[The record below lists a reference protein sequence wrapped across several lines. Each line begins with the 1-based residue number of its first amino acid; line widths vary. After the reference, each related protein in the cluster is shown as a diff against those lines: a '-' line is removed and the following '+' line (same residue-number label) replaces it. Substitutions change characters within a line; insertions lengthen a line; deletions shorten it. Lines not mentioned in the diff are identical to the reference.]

1 MVKASA
7 RSVIAVTLVFVASVL
22 ATAADAPAWCVVIAL
37 AAAAWRILVASGRL
51 APLRTF
57 PGMRFLLGAA
67 TAALVV
73 GVAASF
79 HTLNGLAAGTAL
91 LLVMGALKLLESK
104 SRRDEGIL
112 IGVVLFLLLAS
123 ALASQSLARIPFY
136 LLIVWGACTA
146 IAIVAD
152 RSGALAPR
160 AAMRLS
166 ARALAMS
173 IPLAAACFLL
183 FPRFAGQFW
192 ALQRGE
198 RDVSGLSDEMSPGSI
213 SKLATEYEPAFRVRF
228 DGELP
233 PRGAL
238 YWRGPVLNDF
248 DGFTWRRDRSKY
260 YVESQLEMLGT
271 PVRYR
276 ITLEPTNQRWI
287 FALDT
292 VERSPRRDFLLAHD
306 RQLSTNLPITSM
318 LSYDAV
324 SYLETRN
331 LSPLSTLAKRH
342 ETTLPLDRNP
352 RARALALDLRARS
365 HGNAEFARAVL
376 AWFRDNG
383 LEYTLEPGVTTQD
396 SVDTTLFDSKK
407 GFCGHFASS
416 YAMMMRAAG
425 IPARVVTGY
434 LGGEWNPVGGY
445 LIVRQSDA
453 HAWTEV
459 WLGDTG
465 WTRIDPTAVVAPERL
480 TRSVFDLL
488 PQSLPATSAFVHDS
502 ELLTRLE
509 HLWDGANQWWQERVV
524 EFNVRAQL
532 NLLSRLGIDS
542 PSWQHLA
549 WGFAAALTLWIAWVG
564 LTLRRGVARVKPDRI
579 GRAWI
584 RATRK
589 LARIAPA
596 RAPDEGPLEYAK
608 RVGAHRPDLAAHIDA
623 LAQLYTRL
631 RFGRDASHQEIVRL
645 ERAVRNLAL

>member
-1 MVKASA
+1 MVNVTA
-7 RSVIAVTLVFVASVL
+7 RSTTAVTLVFVASVL
-22 ATAADAPAWCVVIAL
+22 ATASDAPVWCVAIAL
-37 AAAAWRILVASGRL
+37 AAAAWRLLVARGFL
-51 APLRTF
+51 APVKRF
-57 PGMRFLLGAA
+57 PGMRFLLGAL

-73 GVAASF
+73 GVAVSF
-79 HTLNGLAAGTAL
+79 RTLNGLAAGTAL
-91 LLVMGALKLLESK
+91 LLVMGALKLLESR

-112 IGVVLFLLLAS
+112 IGVALFLLLAS
-123 ALASQSLARIPFY
+123 ALATQSLVRLPFY
-136 LLIVWGACTA
+136 LLIVWGACAA
-146 IAIVAD
+146 IAIIAD
-152 RSGALAPR
+152 HSGALAPR

-173 IPLAAACFLL
+173 VPLAAACFLF
-183 FPRFAGQFW
+183 FPRFAGHFW

-198 RDVSGLSDEMSPGSI
+198 QANTGLSDEMSPGSI
-213 SKLATEYEPAFRVRF
+213 SKLANEYEPAFRVRF
-228 DGELP
+228 DGDLP
-233 PRGAL
+233 ARSAL

-248 DGFTWRRDRSKY
+248 DGFTWRRDRAKLY
-260 YVESQLEMLGT
+260 REVPIEMLGA

-276 ITLEPTNQRWI
+276 VTLEPTNQRWI

-292 VERSPRRDFLLAHD
+292 VAASPRREFALAQD
-306 RQLSTNLPITSM
+306 RQLSTWTPITST

-324 SYLETRN
+324 SHLETRSN
-331 LSPLSTLAKRH
+331 GPLTTLGKRY

-352 RARALALDLRARS
+352 RARALALDLRARARS
-365 HGNAEFARAVL
+365 DAEYARAVL

-383 LEYTLEPGVTTQD
+383 LEYTLEPGTTSLD

-416 YAMMMRAAG
+416 YAMMMRAVG

-453 HAWTEV
+453 HAWTEI
-459 WLGDTG
+459 WLDETG
-465 WTRIDPTAVVAPERL
+465 WTRIDPTAVVAPDRL
-480 TRSVFDLL
+480 TRGIFDIMGE
-488 PQSLPATSAFVHDS
+488 SLPATSTFVHNS
-502 ELLTRLE
+502 ALLSRLQ

-524 EFNVRAQL
+524 EFDVRAQL
-532 NLLSRLGIDS
+532 NFLSRLGIDS

-549 WGFAAALTLWIAWVG
+549 WGFAGALILWIAWVS
-564 LTLRRGVARVKPDRI
+564 LTLRRGVARVKPDRL

-596 RAPDEGPLEYAK
+596 RRPDEGAMEFAR
-608 RVGAHRPDLAAHIDA
+608 RVGEQRPDIAARVEA
-623 LAQLYTRL
+623 LAQFYTRL
-631 RFGRDASHQEIVRL
+631 RFGREAHVQEITVF
-645 ERAVRNLAL
+645 EREVRNFAV